1 MELPPRPYPPL
12 NKAKRP
18 RVAEE
23 NRKRAVRAHRHRTES
38 FTREDETEAER
49 VRYMERMLAHYVPNM
64 SFDIPSLRKAVEEL
78 QRDQREPSM
87 SEGPTTQ
94 AEADDLD
101 DLAIDEESFSI
112 RAFPDNTTQYSG
124 EFSYLNFSMKIRR
137 KIDEWMQSSAP
148 EEREE
153 TLPFEERWRST
164 HLESGSSSVSAAI
177 ACLPPRYV
185 AEFLINV
192 ANKYAKTNNFYVE
205 EDWLR
210 DKLAICYNNPDSL
223 TSVDAASVCAI
234 LMLLA
239 IGTQFAH
246 MASPTPVNKIN
257 REESATDD
265 HRFSEDEVGLTF
277 YHFASKLLP
286 DIIATASVRSVQACL
301 LIGTYLLPLD
311 TSGLSYTYFGLAIKL
326 AIQNGMHR
334 QYTGEG
340 LDPHMQEVRNR
351 VFWTAFTI
359 EKRISILHG
368 RPASITDTD
377 VDANMPVDLP
387 SLHSSTTSNNLTN
400 MVALIKLTLK
410 LGKVADE
417 ISSLRKAH
425 KWQQPYPLENL
436 LTQRR
441 ELIEWWSSLPEETSC
456 RDLNPASPLF
466 RCNVHLKL
474 DYCLTRIFMGRP
486 FLFSNV
492 RNGSLSSS
500 QKTSASRSKL
510 RNILVTDC
518 VEAALEIIDLCRLL
532 RDETGLA
539 RASYTEFSSCR
550 AALLVIL
557 AQSLTKRTER
567 LRNALTQGMG
577 LIKIM
582 SMGIGSARSAVTVI
596 ETLERAIR
604 RLEDWSE
611 IQGPAKD
618 PQDSIDSGY
627 ERFKSWEMLWK
638 TGPIS
643 PATGNSSL
651 NGDKPQP
658 TLKRKRE
665 TTTMDFSSL
674 SNASLLPNS
683 TIPYS
688 AELTVPSG
696 MAADLLP
703 GTAVA
708 SISDNTDSKD
718 FVNLENGNTQTP
730 GDTSIFHQ
738 LDMAHSAGTAGMPQ
752 APQFGFDGFISNFPQ
767 ELDEFTAIS
776 CFDSDFLAQTAASS
790 GASVDNID
798 GSVSNGDGWLA

>member
-1 MELPPRPYPPL
+1 MSVFL
-12 NKAKRP
+12 NSFL
-18 RVAEE
+18 
-23 NRKRAVRAHRHRTES
+23 VR
-38 FTREDETEAER
+38 
-49 VRYMERMLAHYVPNM
+49 
-64 SFDIPSLRKAVEEL
+64 
-78 QRDQREPSM
+78 
-87 SEGPTTQ
+87 
-94 AEADDLD
+94 
-101 DLAIDEESFSI
+101 
-112 RAFPDNTTQYSG
+112 
-124 EFSYLNFSMKIRR
+124 
-137 KIDEWMQSSAP
+137 
-148 EEREE
+148 
-153 TLPFEERWRST
+153 
-164 HLESGSSSVSAAI
+164 
-177 ACLPPRYV
+177 
-185 AEFLINV
+185 
-192 ANKYAKTNNFYVE
+192 
-205 EDWLR
+205 
-210 DKLAICYNNPDSL
+210 
-223 TSVDAASVCAI
+223 
-234 LMLLA
+234 
-239 IGTQFAH
+239 
-246 MASPTPVNKIN
+246 
-257 REESATDD
+257 
-265 HRFSEDEVGLTF
+265 
-277 YHFASKLLP
+277 
-286 DIIATASVRSVQACL
+286 
-301 LIGTYLLPLD
+301 LIG
-311 TSGLSYTYFGLAIKL
+311 LS
-326 AIQNGMHR
+326 
-334 QYTGEG
+334 
-340 LDPHMQEVRNR
+340 
-351 VFWTAFTI
+351 WT
-359 EKRISILHG
+359 R
-368 RPASITDTD
+368 
-377 VDANMPVDLP
+377 
-387 SLHSSTTSNNLTN
+387 
-400 MVALIKLTLK
+400 
-410 LGKVADE
+410 
-417 ISSLRKAH
+417 SSLRKAH

-500 QKTSASRSKL
+500 QKASASRSKL

-518 VEAALEIIDLCRLL
+518 VEAALEIVDLCRLL

-611 IQGPAKD
+611 IQGPAKE

-665 TTTMDFSSL
+665 PTTMDFSSL
-674 SNASLLPNS
+674 SNASLLPNP

-688 AELTVPSG
+688 TELTVPRD

-703 GTAVA
+703 GTAAA
-708 SISDNTDSKD
+708 SISDNSDSKD
-718 FVNLENGNTQTP
+718 FANLENGNTQTP

-738 LDMAHSAGTAGMPQ
+738 LDMAHSAGTAGIPQ
-752 APQFGFDGFISNFPQ
+752 VPQFGFEGFISNFPQ